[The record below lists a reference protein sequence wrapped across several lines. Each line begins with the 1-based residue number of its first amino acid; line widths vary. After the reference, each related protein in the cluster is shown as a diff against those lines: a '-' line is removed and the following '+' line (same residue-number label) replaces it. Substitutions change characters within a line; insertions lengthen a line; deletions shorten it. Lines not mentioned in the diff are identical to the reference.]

1 MKNGERDPWTADAN
15 RSTLAGM
22 AIDRLVAPLL
32 RVPLFAGLKPLQI
45 TELARQA
52 ERVKFRRGDVITK
65 AGERGDGAYLIVSG
79 LAEHVEPSDLDST
92 AGPIEP
98 GSLIGE
104 MAMLVEHEYRAT
116 VVARDR
122 VLCLKITRAAVRA
135 QMLEDAA
142 LARHFERHVSKRLQR
157 VADDLRRIDGILAA
171 CGTPAPQPADEAV
184 PAATAGSP

>member
-1 MKNGERDPWTADAN
+1 
-15 RSTLAGM
+15 M

-32 RVPLFAGLKPLQI
+32 RVPLFAGLKPLQL

-52 ERVKFRRGDVITK
+52 ERVKFRHGDVITK
-65 AGERGDGAYLIVSG
+65 AGEPGDGAYLIVSG
-79 LAEHVEPSDLDST
+79 LAEHVEPPDEAA

-104 MAMLVEHEYRAT
+104 MAMLVEHAYRAT
-116 VVARDR
+116 VIARDR

-142 LARHFERHVSKRLQR
+142 LARHFERRISERLSR

-171 CGTPAPQPADEAV
+171 CGSDAPQPEPA
-184 PAATAGSP
+184 PAATAASA

>member
-1 MKNGERDPWTADAN
+1 
-15 RSTLAGM
+15 M

-45 TELARQA
+45 TELARHA
-52 ERVKFRRGDVITK
+52 ERVTFRRGDIITK
-65 AGERGDGAYLIVSG
+65 VSEPGEGAYLIVSG
-79 LAEHVEPSDLDST
+79 LAEHVAQSGFETTPT
-92 AGPIEP
+92 PVEP

-135 QMLEDAA
+135 QMLEDIA
-142 LARHFERHVSKRLQR
+142 LARHFERHISERLSR
-157 VADDLRRIDGILAA
+157 VADDLRQIEGILAA
-171 CGTPAPQPADEAV
+171 CGSDRAQPSDEGTPAA
-184 PAATAGSP
+184 AGSRVG

>member
-1 MKNGERDPWTADAN
+1 
-15 RSTLAGM
+15 M

-52 ERVKFRRGDVITK
+52 ERVKFRRGDVIAK
-65 AGERGDGAYLIVSG
+65 AGEPGDGAYLIVSG
-79 LAEHVEPSDLDST
+79 PAEHMEPSDAET
-92 AGPIEP
+92 ATGPIEA

-116 VVARDR
+116 VIALDR
-122 VLCLKITRAAVRA
+122 VLCLKFTRVAVRA

-142 LARHFERHVSKRLQR
+142 LARHFERRICERLSR
-157 VADDLRRIDGILAA
+157 VVDDLRQIDSILAA
-171 CGTPAPQPADEAV
+171 CGSDAAQPAA
-184 PAATAGSP
+184 